1 MAQSKTA
8 RNAQSAVA
16 KFDLAAWSEALA
28 AAALNVESGAKQL
41 LDLALAARG
50 KVEADTAREKFG
62 DAFAAAMAKTHNVTD
77 EEARASKSFKNRVS
91 DAMAVFKC
99 ENLPASLP
107 SNLQRAADAVRKANP
122 SSRKPRAG
130 GAAARSEPVAG
141 EPRALAMLENAL
153 NVLKAQCGGNATA
166 LSLIGELVDLTAD
179 LAEVLAAEAGDSEG
193 AKAA

>member
-8 RNAQSAVA
+8 RNAKSAVA
-16 KFDLAAWSEALA
+16 KFDLAAWSADLA

-50 KVEADTAREKFG
+50 KVEPDTAREKFG
-62 DAFAAAMAKTHNVTD
+62 DAFASAMAKTHNVTD

-99 ENLPASLP
+99 ETLPASLP

-122 SSRKPRAG
+122 SKRKPRAG
-130 GAAARSEPVAG
+130 GKPPKEDNVVSVGPLGMLELALAQLKVKCGDNAAA
-141 EPRALAMLENAL
+141 LEI
-153 NVLKAQCGGNATA
+153 V
-166 LSLIGELVDLTAD
+166 GELVDLAAD
-179 LAEVLAAEAGDSEG
+179 LADALATEAADDSE
-193 AKAA
+193 ADAA

>member
-1 MAQSKTA
+1 MAKSNTA

-50 KVEADTAREKFG
+50 KVEPDTAREKFG
-62 DAFAAAMAKTHNVTD
+62 DAFASAMAKTHNVTD

-99 ENLPASLP
+99 ETLPASLP

-122 SSRKPRAG
+122 SKRKPRAG
-130 GAAARSEPVAG
+130 GKPPKEDNVVSVGPLGMLELALAQLKIKCGDNAAA
-141 EPRALAMLENAL
+141 LEI
-153 NVLKAQCGGNATA
+153 V
-166 LSLIGELVDLTAD
+166 GELVDLAAD
-179 LAEVLAAEAGDSEG
+179 LADALAADAADDSE
-193 AKAA
+193 AQAA

>member
-1 MAQSKTA
+1 MAKSNTA
-8 RNAQSAVA
+8 RNTQSAVV

-77 EEARASKSFKNRVS
+77 DEARASKSFKNRVS

-99 ENLPASLP
+99 EKLPASLP

-130 GAAARSEPVAG
+130 GKAPKEDNVVSVGPLGMLEL
-141 EPRALAMLENAL
+141 ALAQ
-153 NVLKAQCGGNATA
+153 LKVKCGDNATA
-166 LSLIGELVDLTAD
+166 LEIVAELTD
-179 LAEVLAAEAGDSEG
+179 LATDLADVLAAETADSSE
-193 AKAA
+193 AQAA

>member
-1 MAQSKTA
+1 MAKSNTA
-8 RNAQSAVA
+8 RNTQPAVA
-16 KFDLAAWSEALA
+16 KFDLAAWSADLA

-62 DAFAAAMAKTHNVTD
+62 DAFASAMAKTHSVTD

-99 ENLPASLP
+99 ETLPASLP

-122 SSRKPRAG
+122 SKRKPRAG
-130 GAAARSEPVAG
+130 GKPPKEDNVVSVGPLGMLEL
-141 EPRALAMLENAL
+141 ALAQLKIKCGDNAVALEI
-153 NVLKAQCGGNATA
+153 V
-166 LSLIGELVDLTAD
+166 GELVDLAQD
-179 LAEVLAAEAGDSEG
+179 LAEALGAQAADSEE
-193 AKAA
+193 ADAA

>member
-1 MAQSKTA
+1 MSKSK
-8 RNAQSAVA
+8 SAVA
-16 KFDLAAWSEALA
+16 KFDIAQWSADLA

-50 KVEADTAREKFG
+50 KVEPDTAREKFG
-62 DAFAAAMAKTHNVTD
+62 DAFASAMAKTHNVTD

-99 ENLPASLP
+99 ETLPASLP

-130 GAAARSEPVAG
+130 GEAPKEDNVVSVGPLGMLEL
-141 EPRALAMLENAL
+141 ALAQ
-153 NVLKAQCGGNATA
+153 LKIKCGDNATA
-166 LSLIGELVDLTAD
+166 LEIVAELTD
-179 LAEVLAAEAGDSEG
+179 LASDLADVLAAETADSDE
-193 AKAA
+193 AQAA

>member
-1 MAQSKTA
+1 MAKSKTA
-8 RNAQSAVA
+8 RTAQSAVV
-16 KFDLAAWSEALA
+16 KFDLAAWSADLA

-62 DAFAAAMAKTHNVTD
+62 DAFASAMAKTHNVTD

-99 ENLPASLP
+99 ETLPASLP

-130 GAAARSEPVAG
+130 GKADKAQAVG
-141 EPRALAMLENAL
+141 EQPSALAMLENAL
-153 NVLKAQCGGNATA
+153 NVLKAQCAGNATA
-166 LSLIGELVDLTAD
+166 LDLIGELVDLAAD
-179 LAEVLAAEAGDSEG
+179 IADTLSAEGGEEAQAEA
-193 AKAA
+193 A

>member
-1 MAQSKTA
+1 MSKSKTA
-8 RNAQSAVA
+8 RNTQSAVA
-16 KFDLAAWSEALA
+16 KFDLAAWSADLA

-99 ENLPASLP
+99 ETLPASLP

-122 SSRKPRAG
+122 PGRKPRAG
-130 GAAARSEPVAG
+130 GKAPKEDNVVSAGPLGMLALALAQLKIKCGDNAAA
-141 EPRALAMLENAL
+141 LEI
-153 NVLKAQCGGNATA
+153 V
-166 LSLIGELVDLTAD
+166 GELVDLAAD
-179 LAEVLAAEAGDSEG
+179 LADALAADDADDSEAG
-193 AKAA
+193 AA

>member
-1 MAQSKTA
+1 MAKSKTA
-8 RNAQSAVA
+8 RTAQSAVV
-16 KFDLAAWSEALA
+16 KFDLAAWSADLA

-62 DAFAAAMAKTHNVTD
+62 DAFASAMAKTHNVTD

-99 ENLPASLP
+99 ETLPASLP

-130 GAAARSEPVAG
+130 GKADKAQAVG
-141 EPRALAMLENAL
+141 EQPSALAMLENAL
-153 NVLKAQCGGNATA
+153 NVLKAQCAGNATA
-166 LSLIGELVDLTAD
+166 LDLIGELVDLAAD
-179 LAEVLAAEAGDSEG
+179 LADTLSAEGGEEAQAEA
-193 AKAA
+193 A